1 MQISLNTTKSCRVD
15 VAQKT
20 GISYK
25 TVIVKVDAENKRIVV
40 NTHKF
45 SNTTNKHRG
54 VLTRYFKAQHP
65 DFEVDAQD
73 LGEVSL

>member
-1 MQISLNTTKSCRVD
+1 MEISLNSTKSCRVD
-15 VAQKT
+15 VAQNL

-40 NTHKF
+40 NAHRF
-45 SNTTNKHRG
+45 SNTTSKHRG
-54 VLTRYFKAQHP
+54 VLTRYFRERHP

-73 LGEVSL
+73 LGEASL